1 MKELKKL
8 FVLIPKL
15 VLLFVFGGLMYMG
28 VEILFRGY
36 THFSM
41 FLVGGLCFVLV
52 GGINEKLP
60 WDMAFVSQMMIA
72 SLFVT
77 AVEFIAGVIL
87 NIMLGL
93 GVWDY
98 SSLPYNLLGQISH
111 GAGGIQADDD
121 RSRVGMFLG
130 IPGLSHLDKTG
141 IEAFLH
147 CPLLKNL

>member
-8 FVLIPKL
+8 FIMIPKL
-15 VLLFVFGGLMYMG
+15 ILLFVLGGLMYMG

-60 WDMAFVSQMMIA
+60 WDMAFVSQMVIA
-72 SLFVT
+72 SFLVT

-87 NIMLGL
+87 NLLLGL
-93 GVWDY
+93 DVWDY
-98 SSLPYNLLGQISH
+98 SSLPYNLFGQISLIFSV
-111 GAGGIQADDD
+111 GWFFLSAVGILLDDWL
-121 RSRVGMFLG
+121 RYLIYGEERPHYKIF
-130 IPGLSHLDKTG
+130 
-141 IEAFLH
+141 
-147 CPLLKNL
+147 

>member
-8 FVLIPKL
+8 FMLIPKL

-60 WDMAFVSQMMIA
+60 WNMAFVSQMMIA
-72 SLFVT
+72 SVLVT
-77 AVEFIAGVIL
+77 LVEFVAGVIL
-87 NIMLGL
+87 NLMLGL

-98 SSLPYNLLGQISH
+98 SSLPYNLFGQISLIFSV
-111 GAGGIQADDD
+111 GWFFLSAIGILLDDWL
-121 RSRVGMFLG
+121 RYLIYGEERPHYKIF
-130 IPGLSHLDKTG
+130 
-141 IEAFLH
+141 
-147 CPLLKNL
+147 

>member
-8 FVLIPKL
+8 FMLIPKL

-60 WDMAFVSQMMIA
+60 WNMAFVSQMMIA
-72 SLFVT
+72 SLLVT

-98 SSLPYNLLGQISH
+98 SSLPYNLLGQISLIFSV
-111 GAGGIQADDD
+111 GWFFLSAIGILLDDWL
-121 RSRVGMFLG
+121 RYLIYGEERPHYKIF
-130 IPGLSHLDKTG
+130 
-141 IEAFLH
+141 
-147 CPLLKNL
+147 

>member
-15 VLLFVFGGLMYMG
+15 VLLFVLGGLMYMG

-72 SLFVT
+72 SFLVT

-87 NIMLGL
+87 NLLLGL

-98 SSLPYNLLGQISH
+98 SSLPYNLFGQISLIFSV
-111 GAGGIQADDD
+111 GWFFLSAIGILLDDWLRYLIYD
-121 RSRVGMFLG
+121 EERPHYKIF
-130 IPGLSHLDKTG
+130 
-141 IEAFLH
+141 
-147 CPLLKNL
+147 

>member
-8 FVLIPKL
+8 FLLIPKV

-41 FLVGGLCFVLV
+41 FFVGGLCFVLV

-60 WDMAFVSQMMIA
+60 WNMAFVSQMMIA
-72 SLFVT
+72 SLLVT

-87 NIMLGL
+87 NLVLGL

-98 SSLPYNLLGQISH
+98 STLPYNLLGQISLIFSV
-111 GAGGIQADDD
+111 GWFFLSAVGILLDDWM
-121 RSRVGMFLG
+121 RYLIYGEERPHYKIF
-130 IPGLSHLDKTG
+130 
-141 IEAFLH
+141 
-147 CPLLKNL
+147 

>member
-8 FVLIPKL
+8 FILIPKL

-41 FLVGGLCFVLV
+41 FFVGGLCFVLV

-72 SLFVT
+72 SFLVT
-77 AVEFIAGVIL
+77 VVEFIAGVIL
-87 NIMLGL
+87 NLLLGL

-98 SSLPYNLLGQISH
+98 SSLPYNLLGQISLIFSV
-111 GAGGIQADDD
+111 GWFFLSAIGILLDDWL
-121 RSRVGMFLG
+121 RYLIYGEERPHYKIF
-130 IPGLSHLDKTG
+130 
-141 IEAFLH
+141 
-147 CPLLKNL
+147 

>member
-8 FVLIPKL
+8 FLLIPKV

-41 FLVGGLCFVLV
+41 FFVGGLCFVLV

-60 WDMAFVSQMMIA
+60 WNMAFVSQMMIA
-72 SLFVT
+72 SLLVT
-77 AVEFIAGVIL
+77 AVEFAAGVIL
-87 NIMLGL
+87 NLVLGL

-98 SSLPYNLLGQISH
+98 STLPYNLLGQISLIFSV
-111 GAGGIQADDD
+111 GWFFLSAIGILLDDWL
-121 RSRVGMFLG
+121 RYLIYGEERPHYKIF
-130 IPGLSHLDKTG
+130 
-141 IEAFLH
+141 
-147 CPLLKNL
+147 

>member
-8 FVLIPKL
+8 FLLIPKV

-41 FLVGGLCFVLV
+41 FFVGGLCFVLV

-60 WDMAFVSQMMIA
+60 WNMAFVSQMMIA
-72 SLFVT
+72 SLLVT

-87 NIMLGL
+87 NLLLGL

-98 SSLPYNLLGQISH
+98 SSLPYNFLGQISLIFSV
-111 GAGGIQADDD
+111 GWFFLSAIGILLDDWL
-121 RSRVGMFLG
+121 RYLIYGEERPHYKIF
-130 IPGLSHLDKTG
+130 
-141 IEAFLH
+141 
-147 CPLLKNL
+147 

>member
-8 FVLIPKL
+8 FLLIPKV

-28 VEILFRGY
+28 AEILFRGY

-41 FLVGGLCFVLV
+41 FFVGGLCFVLV

-60 WDMAFVSQMMIA
+60 WNMAFVSQMMIA
-72 SLFVT
+72 SLLVT

-87 NIMLGL
+87 NLVLGL

-98 SSLPYNLLGQISH
+98 STLPYNLLGQISLIFSV
-111 GAGGIQADDD
+111 GWFFLSAVGILLDDWM
-121 RSRVGMFLG
+121 RYLIYGEERPHYKIF
-130 IPGLSHLDKTG
+130 
-141 IEAFLH
+141 
-147 CPLLKNL
+147 

>member
-8 FVLIPKL
+8 FLLIPKV

-41 FLVGGLCFVLV
+41 FFVGGLCFVLV

-60 WDMAFVSQMMIA
+60 WNMAFVSQMMIA
-72 SLFVT
+72 SLLVT
-77 AVEFIAGVIL
+77 AVEFVAGVIL
-87 NIMLGL
+87 NLLLGL

-98 SSLPYNLLGQISH
+98 STLPYNLLGQISLIFSV
-111 GAGGIQADDD
+111 GWFFLSAIGILLDDWL
-121 RSRVGMFLG
+121 RYLIYGEERPHYKIF
-130 IPGLSHLDKTG
+130 
-141 IEAFLH
+141 
-147 CPLLKNL
+147 

>member
-8 FVLIPKL
+8 FLLIPKV

-41 FLVGGLCFVLV
+41 FFVGGLCFVLV

-60 WDMAFVSQMMIA
+60 WNMAFVSQMMIA
-72 SLFVT
+72 SLLVT
-77 AVEFIAGVIL
+77 AVEFAAGVIL
-87 NIMLGL
+87 NLVLGL

-98 SSLPYNLLGQISH
+98 STLPYNLLGQISLIFSV
-111 GAGGIQADDD
+111 GWFFLSAIGILLDDWM
-121 RSRVGMFLG
+121 RYLIYGEERPHYKIF
-130 IPGLSHLDKTG
+130 
-141 IEAFLH
+141 
-147 CPLLKNL
+147 

>member
-8 FVLIPKL
+8 FILIPKL

-72 SLFVT
+72 SFLVT

-87 NIMLGL
+87 NLLLGL

-98 SSLPYNLLGQISH
+98 SSLPYNLFGQISLIFSV
-111 GAGGIQADDD
+111 GWFFLSAVGILLDDWL
-121 RSRVGMFLG
+121 RYLIYGEERPHYKIF
-130 IPGLSHLDKTG
+130 
-141 IEAFLH
+141 
-147 CPLLKNL
+147 

>member
-15 VLLFVFGGLMYMG
+15 VLLFVLGGLMYMG

-72 SLFVT
+72 SFLVT

-87 NIMLGL
+87 NLLLGL

-98 SSLPYNLLGQISH
+98 SSLPYNLFGQISLIFSV
-111 GAGGIQADDD
+111 GWFFLSAIGI
-121 RSRVGMFLG
+121 L
-130 IPGLSHLDKTG
+130 LDNWLRYLIYDEERPHYK
-141 IEAFLH
+141 IF
-147 CPLLKNL
+147 

>member
-8 FVLIPKL
+8 FLLIPKV

-41 FLVGGLCFVLV
+41 FFVGGLCFVLV

-60 WDMAFVSQMMIA
+60 WNMAFVSQMMIA
-72 SLFVT
+72 SLLVT
-77 AVEFIAGVIL
+77 AVEFFAGVIL
-87 NIMLGL
+87 NLFLGL

-98 SSLPYNLLGQISH
+98 STLPYNLLGQISLIFSV
-111 GAGGIQADDD
+111 GWFFLSAIGILLDDWLRYLIYGED
-121 RSRVGMFLG
+121 RPHYKIF
-130 IPGLSHLDKTG
+130 
-141 IEAFLH
+141 
-147 CPLLKNL
+147 